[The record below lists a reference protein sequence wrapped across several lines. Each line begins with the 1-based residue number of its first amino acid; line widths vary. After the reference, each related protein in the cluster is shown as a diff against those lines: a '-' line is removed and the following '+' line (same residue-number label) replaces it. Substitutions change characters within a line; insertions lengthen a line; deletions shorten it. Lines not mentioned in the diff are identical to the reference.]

1 MKQVFENAD
10 KKMNKTINALNLGI
24 CRYPCRQANPAVLD
38 KIMVDYYGS
47 PTAINQLAAISVTEA
62 RTLTISPWDQS
73 VVHAVEKAIQS
84 SDLGI
89 NPQTDGKVIRLIFP
103 PLTEDRRRDIVKDI
117 KKMEEEAKVAIR
129 SIRRDSMD
137 KLKALKKNG
146 EITEDDLKDA
156 EKKMQNQT
164 DKFIKEIESIS
175 QVKEKEIMEI

>member
-1 MKQVFENAD
+1 M
-10 KKMNKTINALNLGI
+10 
-24 CRYPCRQANPAVLD
+24 
-38 KIMVDYYGS
+38 
-47 PTAINQLAAISVTEA
+47 
-62 RTLTISPWDQS
+62 
-73 VVHAVEKAIQS
+73 EKAIQS

>member
-10 KKMNKTINALNLGI
+10 KKMNKTINALTSEFAGI
-24 CRYPCRQANPAVLD
+24 RAGRANPAVLD

-62 RTLTISPWDQS
+62 RTLTISPRDQS

>member
-1 MKQVFENAD
+1 MKEVNKEFDA
-10 KKMNKTINALNLGI
+10 KMQKTIDVVMSDFASVRAGRANA
-24 CRYPCRQANPAVLD
+24 AVLD
-38 KIMVDYYGS
+38 KITVDYYGA
-47 PTAINQLAAISVTEA
+47 PTPLNQVAAISSPDP
-62 RTLTISPWDQS
+62 RSLMIQPWDS
-73 VVHAVEKAIQS
+73 PLLKAIEKAILA
-84 SDLGI
+84 SDIGI
-89 NPQTDGKVIRLIFP
+89 NPQNDGRTIRLIFP